1 MVTGLETGY
10 VQIYT
15 GDGKGKTT
23 AALGLALRAAGA
35 GIRVFFAQFLKGQD
49 YSEIKALQQFS
60 GLITVRQYG
69 TGRFIYGKPTPAD
82 ITTAQAGLHEA
93 ARIMAAGEY
102 GLVILDEATVA
113 VDYELFQVE
122 ALLAAMHHRAAQVE
136 VVITGRRA
144 PQALV
149 DAADLV
155 TEMREIKHYYHA
167 GVNARTGIEK

>member
-1 MVTGLETGY
+1 MTGLDTGY

-15 GDGKGKTT
+15 GGGKGKTT

-35 GIRVFFAQFLKGQD
+35 GLRVFFAQFLKGRD
-49 YSEIKALQQFS
+49 CSEIKALQHFS
-60 GLITVRQYG
+60 DLITVRQYG
-69 TGRFIYGKPTPAD
+69 AEGFIHEKPTSTD
-82 ITTAQAGLHEA
+82 ITAAQAGLHEA
-93 ARIMAAGEY
+93 ARVMAAGEY
-102 GLVILDEATVA
+102 GLVILDEAAVA

-122 ALLAAMHHRAAQVE
+122 ALLAAIRHRARYVE

-144 PQALV
+144 PQALL

-167 GVNARTGIEK
+167 GVSARTGIEK